1 MHVTTLRLFGA
12 SILFAANCLLPLAQA
27 NDNNASG
34 QPDQTPK
41 SADKQDEV
49 LDLPPLR
56 VSGKTLYT
64 EQVNALKSPTPILE
78 VPQSLSIV
86 TSDQINR
93 QGFDSIGDIVLYTPG
108 VNQSQGEGHRDA
120 VVFRGV
126 RSTAD
131 FFVDGVRD
139 DVQYYR
145 PLYNLEQ
152 VEILRG
158 PNALFFGRGGTG
170 GILNRVTKKGVIG
183 ENFVDY
189 LGAVDSFGA
198 NTLQIDINRGVTD
211 RSAFRLNAYYELLDN
226 HRDHYDGD
234 RFGINPTAFFELGA
248 NTTLNLYYE
257 YLDNQRFIDRGI
269 PAGSDGRPATE
280 LVDITFADTLLNT
293 ATLEAHALRAAVN
306 HDFLPDLKANATAS
320 YTDFDKL
327 YSNFFPVSY
336 DEATQVV
343 GLDGYIDTTQRSSF
357 NLAANL
363 VGAFSTGGIGHTAVF
378 GGEFRD
384 TKNDNDRFN
393 AFFDQ
398 TQDDV
403 EFFAVTRPVRFSGNV
418 GVNANGDTTFND
430 FSVDLNDKTQAD
442 VTVYSIYLQDTIDV
456 TSWLEVVL
464 GARYDEFEITVDN
477 IASAQASG
485 QRDVTSRTDS
495 EISPRVGLVAK
506 PIEDLSLYAS
516 YSESFLPRSGE
527 QFADLPDDPNT
538 PDDDTLD
545 PNTFTNLET
554 GVKWDFANQFSLTAA
569 VFEIEQE
576 SPQASDTAGQL
587 VIVESEIT
595 GFETQLQ
602 GKFTSAWSVNAGY
615 SYLSGDQVDTGGA
628 TQGQENGLR
637 LRELPR
643 HTFNLWSE
651 YQLNARLGF
660 GGGLTYQDE
669 SFADNSNLV
678 TLPSFVRVDAAA
690 RYQLSD
696 RTRLQLNI
704 ENLLDREY
712 FPNAHNANNITVGRP
727 INARLSVQA
736 QF

>member
-1 MHVTTLRLFGA
+1 MPHATLRLLGA
-12 SILFAANCLLPLAQA
+12 TVLFAATSLPQFAQA
-27 NDNNASG
+27 QTAGTVG
-34 QPDQTPK
+34 QPDQTTER
-41 SADKQDEV
+41 AEDTV
-49 LDLPPLR
+49 LELPPIR
-56 VSGKTLYT
+56 VSGDTLYT
-64 EQVNALKSPTPILE
+64 EEVNALKSPTPILE

-86 TSDQINR
+86 SSDQILR
-93 QGFDSIGDIVLYTPG
+93 QGFDSIGDIVLYIPG

-189 LGAVDSFGA
+189 QGAVDSFGA
-198 NTLQIDINRGVTD
+198 NTLQIDINRTVADGA
-211 RSAFRLNAYYELLDN
+211 AFRLNAYHERLDN

-234 RFGINPTAFFELGA
+234 RFGINPTALFELGTD
-248 NTTLNLYYE
+248 TTLNLYYE

-269 PAGSDGRPATE
+269 PSGSDGRPATE
-280 LVDITFADTLLNT
+280 LVDITFADSLLNT
-293 ATLEAHALRAAVN
+293 ATLEAHVLRATVN
-306 HDFLPDLKANATAS
+306 HEFLPDLKVNATAA

-343 GLDGYIDTTQRSSF
+343 GLDGYVDTTRRSSF
-357 NLAANL
+357 TLAANL
-363 VGAFSTGGIGHTAVF
+363 VGAFATGGFDHTVVF

-384 TKNDNDRFN
+384 TENNNDRFN

-403 EFFAVTRPVRFSGNV
+403 EFFDVARPIRFRGNV

-442 VTVYSIYLQDTIDV
+442 VTVYSIYLQDTIDL
-456 TSWLEVVL
+456 TSWLELVL

-477 IASAQASG
+477 IASFRDTG
-485 QRDVTSRTDS
+485 QRDITSRTDS
-495 EISPRVGLVAK
+495 EISPRFGLVAK
-506 PIEDLSLYAS
+506 ATDSLVVYAS
-516 YSESFLPRSGE
+516 LSESFLPRSGE

-545 PNTFTNLET
+545 PNTFRNLET
-554 GVKWDFANQFSLTAA
+554 GVKWDFAKQFSLTAA
-569 VFEIEQE
+569 VFEIEQS
-576 SPQASDTAGQL
+576 SPQASDSAGQL
-587 VIVESEIT
+587 VIIESEIS
-595 GFETQLQ
+595 GFEAQVQ
-602 GKFTSAWSVNAGY
+602 GRLTSAWSLNAGY

-643 HTFNLWSE
+643 HTFNLWSD
-651 YQLNARLGF
+651 YQLTARLGF

-669 SFADNSNLV
+669 SFADNGNAV
-678 TLPSFVRVDAAA
+678 TLPSFVRFDAAA

-704 ENLLDREY
+704 ENLTDREY

-727 INARLSVQA
+727 LNARLSFVA